1 VRLHFVTCTL
11 NLHLMIFPLNLFV
24 RGRISGRF
32 YVIFGICIHLRTDD
46 YLYILCALIS
56 VNSQSVKHTSRLGV
70 CSKDAN
76 EKNIIS
82 TLIL

>member
-1 VRLHFVTCTL
+1 MLFL
-11 NLHLMIFPLNLFV
+11 LNLFV
-24 RGRISGRF
+24 RGRISGSF

-46 YLYILCALIS
+46 YLYIPCAVFS

-76 EKNIIS
+76 EK
-82 TLIL
+82 TLSVL